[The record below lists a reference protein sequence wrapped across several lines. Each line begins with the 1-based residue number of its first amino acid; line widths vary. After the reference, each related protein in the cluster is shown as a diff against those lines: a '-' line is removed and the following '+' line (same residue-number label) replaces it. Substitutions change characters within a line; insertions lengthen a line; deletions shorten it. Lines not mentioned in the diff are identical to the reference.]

1 MIKVKN
7 IVKKYFS
14 PIFWVSFIALISIIL
29 LYNYYGLPL
38 RRARDT
44 YIFLIL
50 VYGVIGFFGMA
61 FNYQIIFKTNK
72 WSSIKQLLGLSAKL
86 TFEFF
91 IKAIPFFI
99 FLYIYDS
106 IHDITHLINSYEFDY
121 FLVVIDRFMLLGNDI
136 ALLFEK
142 IIHPKLTDLMAWSYN
157 LYFVFFLVDPMI
169 YFLVKGKKVFDTVLT
184 SVIIACYLGLV
195 GYILVPCLGPILYQQ
210 DLFNKD
216 LVLSNCQPY
225 IQSDDLSSAYTF
237 SRGYF
242 HCFPSLH
249 FGITFVWLFLAWKYL
264 RKERFFKYFYY
275 LHIPLVLLLWMATLY
290 LRWHY
295 LIDWVGGL
303 LVAVLGIWLGKK
315 IVDKWYKY
323 LKK

>member
-195 GYILVPCLGPILYQQ
+195 GYILVP
-210 DLFNKD
+210 
-216 LVLSNCQPY
+216 
-225 IQSDDLSSAYTF
+225 
-237 SRGYF
+237 
-242 HCFPSLH
+242 
-249 FGITFVWLFLAWKYL
+249 
-264 RKERFFKYFYY
+264 
-275 LHIPLVLLLWMATLY
+275 
-290 LRWHY
+290 
-295 LIDWVGGL
+295 
-303 LVAVLGIWLGKK
+303 
-315 IVDKWYKY
+315 
-323 LKK
+323 